1 MHELPVTES
10 ILRIALKHAETAG
23 AKRIS
28 EIYLVIGDLASI
40 IDESVSFY
48 WDLVSKDTPAE
59 GANLIF
65 KRIEAE
71 FLCLECN
78 DRFHPDGKEF
88 ACPSCSSL
96 QVKVIAGDEF
106 SVEAIQVED

>member
-10 ILRIALKHAETAG
+10 ILKIALTHAETAG
-23 AKRIS
+23 AKRIT

-40 IDESVSFY
+40 IDDSVSFY
-48 WDLVSKDTPAE
+48 WDIVSKDTAAE
-59 GANLIF
+59 GAELIF
-65 KRIEAE
+65 KRIKAE

-88 ACPSCSSL
+88 SCPACSSQL
-96 QVKVIAGDEF
+96 VKVIAGDEF
-106 SVEAIQVED
+106 AVEAIQVED

>member
-10 ILRIALKHAETAG
+10 ILSIALKHAESAG
-23 AKRIS
+23 AKRVT
-28 EIYLVIGDLASI
+28 EIYLVIGELASI

-48 WDLVSKDTPAE
+48 WDIVSKDTLAE

-65 KRIEAE
+65 RRIKAE
-71 FLCLECN
+71 LLCREC
-78 DRFHPDGKEF
+78 DQRYQPDGRDF
-88 ACPSCSSL
+88 NCPTCDGHK
-96 QVKVIAGDEF
+96 VKVIAGDEF

>member
-23 AKRIS
+23 ATRIS

-40 IDESVSFY
+40 IDDSVSFY
-48 WDLVSKDTPAE
+48 WDIVSKDTAAE
-59 GANLIF
+59 GAKLIF

-78 DRFHPDGKEF
+78 DQFHPDGKDF
-88 ACPSCSSL
+88 TCPACSS
-96 QVKVIAGDEF
+96 QRVKVISGDEF
-106 SVEAIQVED
+106 AVEAIQVED

>member
-10 ILRIALKHAETAG
+10 ILSIALKHAESAG
-23 AKRIS
+23 AKRVT

-40 IDESVSFY
+40 IDDSVSFY
-48 WDLVSKDTPAE
+48 WDIVSKDTAAE
-59 GANLIF
+59 GAKLIF
-65 KRIEAE
+65 KRVMAE

-78 DRFHPDGKEF
+78 DRFHPDGIDF
-88 ACPSCSSL
+88 YCPSCSS
-96 QVKVIAGDEF
+96 QRVKVVAGDEF